1 MEGTAMAKKRRLRPV
16 FAVTLDVII
25 ATVMACGML
34 YIFAQAVLQESY
46 RNYPPTQE
54 EVANDPNLKIYMEE
68 NK

>member
-1 MEGTAMAKKRRLRPV
+1 MFRKRKLRPV
-16 FAVTLDVII
+16 FAVAVDVII
-25 ATVMACGML
+25 AAVMACGML
-34 YIFAQAVLQESY
+34 YTFAQAVLQESY